1 MQFQII
7 IAGVIV
13 GLVAVY
19 FILRR
24 KSGHSEVNLPA
35 VSEDVNLP
43 VVSQPES
50 PAPAPMS
57 PVQETP
63 PAINELDNQGSQQ

>member
-7 IAGVIV
+7 IAGVIA
-13 GLVAVY
+13 GLVAIY

-24 KSGHSEVNLPA
+24 QSGHSEANLPA

-43 VVSQPES
+43 VVRQPEPS
-50 PAPAPMS
+50 VPAPMS

-63 PAINELDNQGSQQ
+63 LVTNELENKGLQQ